1 MFLIDFGSI
10 SGPIFA
16 GNVDSKVLKMDAAIS
31 LISLISLACWLSFLF
46 FYSFLLTDFYYFF
59 FWNSCIYLYVLLF
72 SFLSLP
78 VLRCII
84 FACYSILFRILTHPT
99 EDYLHLDH
107 ICLPL
112 LHKGE
117 SEIININGL
126 WRTNSAE
133 VNVLVL
139 VLNEHSTVL
148 IFLKQSW
155 RSLVLSFTY
164 VYFSQV
170 YHILIYKLA
179 SFRKLH
185 SIVCFFPPLIVN
197 GRNYQQLA
205 N

>member
-1 MFLIDFGSI
+1 M
-10 SGPIFA
+10 
-16 GNVDSKVLKMDAAIS
+16 
-31 LISLISLACWLSFLF
+31 ISLACWLYLLF
-46 FYSFLLTDFYYFF
+46 FYSFLLTDLFIYLFICFETAVFIYIFYYLVFF
-59 FWNSCIYLYVLLF
+59 PYL
-72 SFLSLP
+72 SWGALSLH
-78 VLRCII
+78 VTVSYSGYWLILLRITNA
-84 FACYSILFRILTHPT
+84 FGS
-99 EDYLHLDH
+99 YLSTF
-107 ICLPL
+107 IAQ
-112 LHKGE
+112 GE

-139 VLNEHSTVL
+139 VLNEHFTVL

-179 SFRKLH
+179 SFWKLH
-185 SIVCFFPPLIVN
+185 SIVCIFPPLIVN